1 MTAFD
6 ELKEK
11 ISGNVH
17 KYSQKSGYPLD
28 PDQETVSMIIEGL
41 AKNKER
47 YGYAYCPCRVVTGD
61 PAEDRK
67 IICPCIYH
75 RDEIAKDGHCHCH
88 LYTGS
93 APQVKKRD

>member
-1 MTAFD
+1 MAD
-6 ELKEK
+6 RDMKEK
-11 ISGNVH
+11 IAASVR
-17 KYSQKSGYPLD
+17 KYSQKSGYALNPNEEML
-28 PDQETVSMIIEGL
+28 SMVLEGL

-75 RDEIAKDGHCHCH
+75 KEEIAKEGFCHCR
-88 LYTGS
+88 LYTRPGGGRGER
-93 APQVKKRD
+93 P